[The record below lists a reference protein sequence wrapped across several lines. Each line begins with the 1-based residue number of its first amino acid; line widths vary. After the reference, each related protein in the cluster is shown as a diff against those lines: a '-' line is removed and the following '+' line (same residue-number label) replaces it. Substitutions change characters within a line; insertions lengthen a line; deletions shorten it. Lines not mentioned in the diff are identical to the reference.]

1 MTIERRKYV
10 RFLAKDNSF
19 AALRNGF
26 KKVGKIDD
34 ISINGLGFSFLSEN
48 TQVDSTDHHS
58 QVDIFI
64 SENGFHLSN
73 VPCRIVYETP
83 DSTPDEDFPVQKSG
97 CGLQFGEL
105 TRIQLEQLELFIENY
120 TTGILD
126 A

>member
-26 KKVGKIDD
+26 NKVGKIDD

-83 DSTPDEDFPVQKSG
+83 DSIPDEGFSVRMTR
-97 CGLQFGEL
+97 CGLQFGDL
-105 TRIQLEQLELFIENY
+105 TRSQMEQLELFIENY
-120 TTGILD
+120 TAGILD

>member
-34 ISINGLGFSFLSEN
+34 ISINGLGFSFLSEI
-48 TQVDSTDHHS
+48 TQVDSTGHHS
-58 QVDIFI
+58 KVDIFI

-73 VPCRIVYETP
+73 VPCMIVYETP
-83 DSTPDEDFPVQKSG
+83 DTTPDENFPVQMYR

-105 TRIQLEQLELFIENY
+105 TRSQLKQMELFIENY
-120 TTGILD
+120 TKGVL
-126 A
+126 